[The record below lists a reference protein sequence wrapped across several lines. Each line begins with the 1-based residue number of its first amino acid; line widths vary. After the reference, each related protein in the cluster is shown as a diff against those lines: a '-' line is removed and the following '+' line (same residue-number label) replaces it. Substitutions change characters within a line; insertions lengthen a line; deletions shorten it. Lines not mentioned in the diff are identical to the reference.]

1 MTSSPLLHSLRGLLF
16 GLTCVLSMGAWAQ
29 GGTDEQLA
37 AEYMRQGEYAKAILY
52 YEKLYGQQPTAFYYE
67 QLLKAYVGVK
77 QFDQAEKLAKD
88 QMRKQG
94 GDPRYLVDLGMVKK
108 LEGDT
113 SKADQEFSKA
123 LKALKPDQGSIRN
136 LANAFTRNNELNY
149 ALQTYER
156 GRKLLKASSTDFFYE
171 TANLRAS
178 MGDVAGMISDYMDLL
193 QTNPSYQ
200 QAVQNGLARFIDFTS
215 TDERSDLLRT
225 ELLRRVQKNPDNTL
239 FQEMLI
245 WMYIQR
251 KDLNSAFVQS
261 KAMDKRFNEGGQRLM
276 ALGDIAVTN
285 KEWVAATKCYEYVV
299 ANGADSPWYGAAR
312 IGLVNA
318 LDAQV
323 HDQTNPP
330 QEQLD
335 RLRQLYE
342 STLTELGRI
351 PANIKLISGLASLK
365 AYYLN
370 DSPGAVA
377 LLQDA
382 INMPGL
388 GRKEQAQLK
397 LELGDIQVLEGDIW
411 DASLLYSQV
420 DLDFK
425 QDILGH
431 EARLRNA
438 KVSFYSG
445 DFLWA
450 KAQLDV
456 LKASTSKLIANDAME
471 LSLLITD
478 NLGTDTLSPSLS
490 LFAKAQLLT
499 FQHQYDSAL
508 VVLDTLTARFPMGS
522 LGDDVLY
529 ARYNIAHARH
539 QYTEAAG
546 YLQKVV
552 ELYPN
557 DILVDNAMY
566 DLGKLYE
573 YDLNDKEQAK
583 KWYEKLLFE
592 QSGSIFVADAREH
605 YRRLRGD
612 HDNLTTPEQQFLNG
626 PAQ

>member
-1 MTSSPLLHSLRGLLF
+1 MISATPIRSLRCLL
-16 GLTCVLSMGAWAQ
+16 LCMACLVLIGARAQ

-37 AEYMRQGEYAKAILY
+37 AEYMRQGDYAKAILY
-52 YEKLYGQQPTAFYYE
+52 YEKLYAQQPSSVYYD

-77 QFDQAEKLAKD
+77 QYDEAEKLAKD
-88 QMRKQG
+88 RMRKQG
-94 GDPRYLVDLGMVKK
+94 GDPRYLVDIGMVKK
-108 LEGDT
+108 MEGDST
-113 SKADQEFSKA
+113 KAEQEFDKA
-123 LKALKPDQGSIRN
+123 LKGLKPDQGSIRN
-136 LANAFTRNNELNY
+136 LANAFTKNNELDY

-156 GRKLLKASSTDFFYE
+156 GRKLLKSSSTDFFYE
-171 TANLRAS
+171 TANLRAAK
-178 MGDVAGMISDYMDLL
+178 GDVAGMISDYMDLL
-193 QTNPSYQ
+193 QSNPSYL
-200 QAVQNGLARFIDFTS
+200 QAVQNGLGRFIDFTS

-225 ELLRRVQKNPDNTL
+225 ELLRRIQKNPDNTL

-251 KDLNSAFVQS
+251 KDLSSAFVQS

-285 KEWVAATKCYEYVV
+285 KEWATATKCYEYVV
-299 ANGADSPWYGAAR
+299 AIGADSPWYGAAK

-323 HDQTNPP
+323 RDQADPP
-330 QEQLD
+330 QEQLE

-342 STLTELGRI
+342 STLSELGRT
-351 PANIKLISGLASLK
+351 PANVKLISGLADLK

-370 DSPGAVA
+370 DSPGATT

-382 INMPGL
+382 VNMPGL
-388 GRKEQAQLK
+388 GRNEQAQLK

-478 NLGTDTLSPSLS
+478 NLGTDTVSPSLS
-490 LFAKAQLLT
+490 LFAKARLLT

-508 VVLDTLTARFPMGS
+508 VVLDTLTARFPMGG

-546 YLQKVV
+546 YLEKVV

-573 YDLNDKEQAK
+573 NDLNDKEQAK

-612 HDNLTTPEQQFLNG
+612 HDKLDTPEQKFLNG
-626 PAQ
+626 TP